1 MSRTSVSPVAAT
13 TRSGPPRTRRW
24 RLVDIVVASVVGV
37 ALGVV
42 FWAWAVPY
50 SAAEG
55 PLKVLLPGVQA
66 FASGI
71 WLVGGVL
78 GGLLIRK
85 PGAALYVELLAA
97 LVSALL
103 GSQWGL
109 SVLVS
114 GLAQGLGAEIVF
126 ALVLYRVWR
135 LPVAWLAGAGAGV
148 GLAVFELWVYYPGS
162 TTLFATVYVVSAVL
176 GGALIAGTL
185 SWLAVRALARTGA
198 LHRFASGRDTS
209 ELV

>member
-1 MSRTSVSPVAAT
+1 MQHTTVPPLSSPTSAPS
-13 TRSGPPRTRRW
+13 RRW
-24 RLVDIVVASVVGV
+24 RVVDIVVASVVGV

-42 FWAWAVPY
+42 FLLWG
-50 SAAEG
+50 AAYNVVET
-55 PLKVLLPGVQA
+55 PFKALLPGAQSFVEA
-66 FASGI
+66 PFLLGA
-71 WLVGGVL
+71 VL

-85 PGAALYVELLAA
+85 PGAAIYVELLAA
-97 LVSALL
+97 VVSALL

-109 SVLVS
+109 LTLVS
-114 GLAQGLGAEIVF
+114 GLVQGLGAEIVF
-126 ALVLYRVWR
+126 AVFLYKVWR

-162 TTLFATVYVVSAVL
+162 TALFATVYVVSAVL
-176 GGALIAGTL
+176 GGAFIAGTL